1 MGSHTHHIC
10 CFCDLFVFD
19 ALTAAVFCNA
29 ACSHCCEHN
38 LPCISLS
45 SLSQARISM
54 ISACYEHNVALCFT
68 LQMSMAFKL
77 TAGLESSGL
86 SQHSLLT
93 LCQSVSRCQS
103 FHDRCLLYVQVIT
116 ISGRTIRKQAQASP
130 EYAEAA
136 IECIS
141 KLLAA
146 CPQED
151 LDRAQQMRK
160 ARMNVKAV

>member
-1 MGSHTHHIC
+1 MSN
-10 CFCDLFVFD
+10 
-19 ALTAAVFCNA
+19 TADGV
-29 ACSHCCEHN
+29 SD
-38 LPCISLS
+38 
-45 SLSQARISM
+45 
-54 ISACYEHNVALCFT
+54 
-68 LQMSMAFKL
+68 
-77 TAGLESSGL
+77 
-86 SQHSLLT
+86 
-93 LCQSVSRCQS
+93 VSRSQS
-103 FHDRCLLYVQVIT
+103 FHDRHLLYVQVIT

-141 KLLAA
+141 RLLAA

>member
-1 MGSHTHHIC
+1 MLWLSC
-10 CFCDLFVFD
+10 DFVCFQ
-19 ALTAAVFCNA
+19 LTT
-29 ACSHCCEHN
+29 
-38 LPCISLS
+38 
-45 SLSQARISM
+45 RIST
-54 ISACYEHNVALCFT
+54 SPECGSGEEDGSC
-68 LQMSMAFKL
+68 AFSWPW
-77 TAGLESSGL
+77 A
-86 SQHSLLT
+86 
-93 LCQSVSRCQS
+93 SVSTPHTLVPRANC
-103 FHDRCLLYVQVIT
+103 HDKPLLYVQVIT

-141 KLLAA
+141 RLLAA